1 MTECPVQQTDT
12 ASKQALWLLLN
23 RQMLIKDSNE
33 LQRITWRWQQV
44 KDALFSE
51 KWWLYAYTAGKE
63 QAFIQYSK
71 LNDTQKQELIKL
83 INDTATNVLHNPTI
97 NEVRNITPIAN
108 ALRIA
113 GYDKDLI
120 TAVEFIESRFNV
132 NLVSKDSY
140 KIWQTIN
147 LKRWVE
153 WIYDN
158 VHTWRYAFL
167 MEPWV
172 KPNTIQDSIKSH
184 LRMAWVIKDSD
195 IKRWVDDFM
204 GNPLWESQAFKF
216 VWALKQLYTN
226 IKFWVHTVAWPLLC
240 VSNMV
245 MWNLLLMSKKR
256 WLEKIVSSKAI
267 DILLDDF
274 NFLKSENKVLSGIAN
289 TIDMNGKNRYFKLI
303 DWLAKRIPLIWDKWR
318 AMANAILQWW
328 VHQAADFIMEEKV
341 MRVAVAQALAAKWIN
356 AMNIDE
362 FAKLLDEWK
371 LDAWWMDKL
380 RINANVYYHD
390 FFSNSNN
397 VALNRHRFSKR
408 WMFTTL
414 QWYVLNR
421 ASWIYNGLKTFSNV
435 WKEWKIKTRWDFVEH
450 LYTDNQELKTFIYNT
465 LLAAKMSIYADIIV
479 NAHDYDND
487 DKLPYKYMLGM
498 SDYLSSLSST
508 FWFNILTAP
517 LEWLDK
523 YYDYTAATG
532 KSEEMIEWISVA
544 ALNTIAQTIRMLF
557 REWNI
562 ISAFWDAWLSFL
574 KTGDLDFAAEVA
586 GTAFEK
592 ISDWLWR
599 YSLLPWVDTYW
610 QTPIE
615 EDDDI
620 IWRIFMT
627 YDKTNTSMRNVQKL
641 RWMADAESIIN
652 DKWWYL
658 LRLLQYLPVVKS
670 FTESNKSTGW
680 NEARYKYLQDM
691 MQSDEVL
698 QQLWKWELPAD
709 LLSASPEITNSLYN
723 DLLSFDYSYKDY
735 LWKWEHDVAD
745 PNKSYG
751 IYQME
756 ESTFVENIANKV
768 FGSREAMDKALI
780 KNKADIKS
788 ILKVLAASEANT
800 PWSSRIVLSYLAKKD
815 FDSLKEQVY
824 WSKYVKSA
832 DIPDAEENQLKATVL
847 EKWYPYLYISDRT
860 SQYKAVRE
868 YLNYSRQD
876 IYAWIQNDNDL
887 KQLINTMAWSDMLV
901 MLEWDTWNVDANNIK
916 NIFNTAVKYVSNTND
931 RINLVNH
938 TLWVISWMKSPSN
951 EVKQLMKVGV
961 LWANIDF
968 YNELKQDE
976 VTKLLYFDD
985 INKFENIVWWVS
997 KNINMVGNSLAMWE
1011 LDGWAKRQYYAS
1023 SGTSYKK
1030 PQYSNSNRNA
1040 LNNFVDKVNKTFK
1053 EPTETK
1059 VKQIYSNP
1067 REIGALKPK
1076 WYDIYVKI
1084 YDREYKAISAW
1095 LVKTSAKWYPSDLI
1109 EWLKFTVKW
1118 KRNTTIKSTRWT
1130 YIPRW
1135 KRKQTST
1142 ATLSDLP
1149 GGTND
1154 ISSD

>member
-1 MTECPVQQTDT
+1 MTECPVEQTNT

-51 KWWLYAYTAGKE
+51 KWGLYAYTAGKE
-63 QAFIQYSK
+63 QAFLQYKK
-71 LNDTQKQELIKL
+71 LNEIQKQELVKL
-83 INDTATNVLHNPTI
+83 INDTATQILHNPAI
-97 NEVRNITPIAN
+97 NDVRNITPIAS
-108 ALRIA
+108 ALRA
-113 GYDKDLI
+113 ANYDKDLI
-120 TAVEFIESRFNV
+120 MAVEFIESRFNA

-147 LKRWVE
+147 LKRWIE

-158 VHTWRYAFL
+158 VHTRRYAFL
-167 MEPWV
+167 MEPDV
-172 KPNTIQDSIKSH
+172 NPNGIQDAIKSH
-184 LRMAWVIKDSD
+184 LRMAWVVKESD
-195 IKRWVDDFM
+195 LKRWVDDFM
-204 GNPLWESQAFKF
+204 GNPLWESKAFKF

-256 WLEKIVSSKAI
+256 WLERIVSSKAI

-289 TIDMNGKNRYFKLI
+289 TIDMNGKNRYFRLI
-303 DWLAKRIPLIWDKWR
+303 DWLANRIPLIGDKGR
-318 AMANAILQWW
+318 AIANSILQWW

-341 MRVAVAQALAAKWIN
+341 MRVAVAQALAAKGIN
-356 AMNIDE
+356 AMNIDT
-362 FAKLLDEWK
+362 FTKMLDEWK
-371 LDAWWMDKL
+371 IDATWMDKL

-421 ASWIYNGLKTFSNV
+421 AAGIYNGLKTFSNQ
-435 WKEWKIKTRWDFVEH
+435 WKEWKIKTRWDFVDH

-498 SDYLSSLSST
+498 SDYLSSLTST

-544 ALNTIAQTIRMLF
+544 ALNTIAQSMRTLF

-562 ISAFWDAWLSFL
+562 LSAFSDAGLAFL

-586 GTAFEK
+586 GTSFEK
-592 ISDWLWR
+592 ISDWLGR
-599 YSLLPWVDTYW
+599 YSLLPGVDTYW

-620 IWRIFMT
+620 IGRIFMT
-627 YDKTNTSMRNVQKL
+627 YDRTNTSMRNVQKL
-641 RWMADAESIIN
+641 RWMADAENIIN
-652 DKWWYL
+652 DKKWYL
-658 LRLLQYLPVVKS
+658 LRLLQYLPVIKS
-670 FTESNKSTGW
+670 FTESSKSTWW

-691 MQSDEVL
+691 MQSDTIL
-698 QQLWKWELPAD
+698 QKLWAWELPWE
-709 LLSASPEITNSLYN
+709 LLQASPDITKSLYN
-723 DLLSFDYSYKDY
+723 DLLTFDYSYKDY
-735 LWKWEHDVAD
+735 IWDGKHLVAD
-745 PNKSYG
+745 ADKSYG
-751 IYQME
+751 INQMKE
-756 ESTFVENIANKV
+756 EVFIENIANKV
-768 FGSREAMDKALI
+768 FGSKEAMNKALI
-780 KNKADIKS
+780 NNNSDIKS
-788 ILKVLAASEANT
+788 ILKVLAASEADT
-800 PWSSRIVLSYLAKKD
+800 PGSSRIVLSYLAKQD
-815 FDSLKEQVY
+815 FDNIKSQIY

-832 DIPDAEENQLKATVL
+832 DIPDIEENQIKATVL
-847 EKWYPYLYISDRT
+847 EKRYPYLYIADRT

-868 YLNYSRQD
+868 YLNYSRPD
-876 IYAWIQNDNDL
+876 IYAGIQNDNDL
-887 KQLINTMAWSDMLV
+887 KQLVNTMAWSDMMV
-901 MLEWDTWNVDANNIK
+901 MLEWNEGNVDANNIK
-916 NIFNTAVKYVSNTND
+916 NIFNTAVKYVSNTDD
-931 RINLVNH
+931 RISLVNH
-938 TLWVISWMKSPSN
+938 TLWIISWMKSPTN
-951 EVKQLMKVGV
+951 EVKQLMKVWV

-968 YNELKQDE
+968 YNELKQDDM
-976 VTKLLYFDD
+976 TSLLYADD
-985 INKFENIVWWVS
+985 ITKFENIVRWVS
-997 KNINMVGNSLAMWE
+997 KNINMVGNSLAMWD
-1011 LDGWAKRQYYAS
+1011 LNGWAKRQYYAS
-1023 SGTSYKK
+1023 SGKSYSK

-1040 LNNFVDKVNKTFK
+1040 LDNFVDKVNRTFK
-1053 EPTETK
+1053 EPTESR

-1067 REIGALKPK
+1067 REIGTLKPK

-1084 YDREYKAISAW
+1084 YDRELKAISAW
-1095 LVKTSAKWYPSDLI
+1095 IVKTDSKWYPSDLI

-1118 KRNTTIKSTRWT
+1118 TRASTIKRPGWT
-1130 YIPRW
+1130 YIQRW
-1135 KRKQTST
+1135 KRKSASQST
-1142 ATLSDLP
+1142 ISDLP